1 MVVVVIIIIIVRIRI
16 IIIGVMSRHAC
27 GAPAF
32 TKHRHSKSPDLR
44 TLINS
49 YG

>member
-1 MVVVVIIIIIVRIRI
+1 MVVVVIIIIIVIIRI

-32 TKHRHSKSPDLR
+32 TKHRHSKSPDLC

-49 YG
+49 YR